1 MRSEHTRA
9 PLPKQRVPA
18 LAAVAL
24 EGGRIVNE
32 NTGICTMN
40 TKEKTGHTS
49 TELRCQSCQRKL
61 GEIAGTYRL
70 AVKCP
75 RCKQFNHFQAA

>member
-1 MRSEHTRA
+1 
-9 PLPKQRVPA
+9 
-18 LAAVAL
+18 
-24 EGGRIVNE
+24 
-32 NTGICTMN
+32 MN
-40 TKEKTGHTS
+40 TPNTRI
-49 TELRCQSCQRKL
+49 ELRCQSCQRKL